1 MHKGERFNGATHLAG
16 LGLAVAASGA
26 LLSRA
31 ATVQADAVQL
41 TACAVFA
48 ASMIAVYAS
57 SVLFHWTRGRRKAFW
72 AKADHC
78 AIYLLIAGTY
88 TPLAFVPEP
97 DGMSMAAGAG
107 IWLLALAGIAR
118 ELWWSSRGAS
128 PALPLY
134 LGMGWLGVAFAIP
147 IAGSLSTAGLAW
159 LLAGAAVYSAGTVF
173 YANSRRWPHAR
184 GIWHLFVMGGTA
196 CHFVTVF
203 GFLRQGVV

>member
-1 MHKGERFNGATHLAG
+1 MYKGERFNGATHLAG

-147 IAGSLSTAGLAW
+147 IAGSL
-159 LLAGAAVYSAGTVF
+159 
-173 YANSRRWPHAR
+173 
-184 GIWHLFVMGGTA
+184 
-196 CHFVTVF
+196 
-203 GFLRQGVV
+203 